1 MLCSFYKKLISKA
14 SFLLIFLC
22 VSCNQKQTQN
32 ADLKQEKSIP
42 VAENAGKNS
51 TTSEDSQKNTPP
63 NSRVAEALQGAKAP
77 TLIYGSN
84 PTYVQVEKSDAGWN
98 CKFVEDASL
107 DDPGMIDLSFKFQP
121 KSGIEFNEH
130 EASNKHGLYFG
141 KIPTKT
147 KITVCGPTSCS
158 IVNHQEIV
166 VIKTNPEQFEQ
177 MFKVA
182 KEFKPN
188 EIVSKVWNLYF
199 FDSSLKNFQSNQP
212 AKLNFEKEPSI
223 DWNGVLDQTGVAPLV
238 TEGKSL
244 MELRWLQTEKEVLV
258 GKYKVDDKEYSVI
271 GIQQF
276 TIDLENSKP

>member
-1 MLCSFYKKLISKA
+1 MLCSFYKNIICIA

-42 VAENAGKNS
+42 VAQNGG
-51 TTSEDSQKNTPP
+51 P
-63 NSRVAEALQGAKAP
+63 NSIDIFKVAKALQGAKAP

-84 PTYVQVEKSDAGWN
+84 PSYVQVEKSDEGWD

-107 DDPGMIDLSFKFQP
+107 DDPGMIDLSFKIQP

-130 EASNKHGLYFG
+130 EASNKYGLYFG
-141 KIPTKT
+141 KVPTKT
-147 KITVCGPTSCS
+147 KITVCGPSSCS
-158 IVNHQEIV
+158 IVNHQELV
-166 VIKTNPEQFEQ
+166 VIKTNPEQFNQ

-182 KEFKPN
+182 KEFKPD
-188 EIVSKVWNLYF
+188 EIVTKVWNLYF

-212 AKLNFEKEPSI
+212 AKLNFEKEPLL
-223 DWNGVLDQTGVAPLV
+223 DWNGVLDQTGVVPLV
-238 TEGKSL
+238 TEGKSIL
-244 MELRWLQTEKEVLV
+244 ELRWLQTEKEVLV
-258 GKYKVDDKEYSVI
+258 GKYKVDDKEYHII

-276 TIDLENSKP
+276 TIELENSKS